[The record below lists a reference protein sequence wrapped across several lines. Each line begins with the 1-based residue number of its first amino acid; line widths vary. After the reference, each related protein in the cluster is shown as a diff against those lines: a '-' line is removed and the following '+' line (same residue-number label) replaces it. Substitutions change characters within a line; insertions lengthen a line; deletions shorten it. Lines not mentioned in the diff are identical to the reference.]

1 MSKIH
6 TLSMGMSLAYLI
18 ESTDGMVLVDAGL
31 RSEEAKVLRLMESLG
46 RDDLRLIF
54 ITHAHIDHYGSAAAL
69 RALSGA
75 KIAVHRSDAEAM
87 AGGETR
93 LGKARGWG
101 HLVGA
106 FLPLLELIARPP
118 ATAADLLLED
128 GDDLSD
134 FGLDGS
140 VLHTPG
146 HTLGSSC
153 LLLEDGTAFSG
164 DLVTTTGSLHV
175 QRAFAQDWSLVPESV
190 RRLQSA
196 RPSRIFTGHGGR
208 PASGS
213 DLQKLQL
220 QGSARL

>member
-1 MSKIH
+1 MTPIH

-18 ESTDGMVLVDAGL
+18 EGTGGMILVDAGL
-31 RSEEAKVLRLMESLG
+31 RGNEAKVVRLMKSLG
-46 RDDLRLIF
+46 RDDLCLIF

-75 KIAVHRSDAEAM
+75 KIAVHRLDAEAM
-87 AGGETR
+87 ASGETR

-101 HLVGA
+101 HAVGA
-106 FLPLLELIARPP
+106 FLPFLELIARPP
-118 ATAADLLLED
+118 PTPADLLLED

-153 LLLEDGTAFSG
+153 LLLKDGPAFSG
-164 DLVTTTGSLHV
+164 DLMTTTGSLHV
-175 QRAFAQDWSLVPESV
+175 QRAFAQDWSLLPESV

-196 RPSRIFTGHGGR
+196 RPTCIFTGHGRG

-213 DLQKLQL
+213 DLQKLE
-220 QGSARL
+220 A